1 MKQNQWAR
9 KFVNKVYW
17 CSLKVSLFV
26 PWNIE
31 GKEMLSILKANMAR
45 EICGLIKQGY
55 RGVQYIGKERLGF
68 IEGTLINGDPCL
80 F

>member
-1 MKQNQWAR
+1 M
-9 KFVNKVYW
+9 
-17 CSLKVSLFV
+17 
-26 PWNIE
+26 
-31 GKEMLSILKANMAR
+31 KANMAR
-45 EICGLIKQGY
+45 EISGLIKQGY